1 MHFIESQV
9 MIKTMQAHNTNVKV
23 KFNHL
28 LWRSRSRD
36 QDYQFINS
44 PESPSI
50 DGWFP
55 VFNEVFSNCE
65 PGRDPKN
72 IIGKL
77 VVPGDDLQS
86 EFFQFIASYFID
98 DKYLD
103 SSGRPIKQYL
113 IWFHQDYEISEINEL
128 LADDWGKDFISS
140 SKALYS
146 AFYESSDNSKLAQKK
161 YIVIKRSNVD
171 LQKLDFKDVGEIKYG
186 FPESDLVSTQP
197 LYNKIIVILKR
208 LFERVVRS

>member
-9 MIKTMQAHNTNVKV
+9 MIKAMQTNNTNVKI
-23 KFNHL
+23 KLNHL

-44 PESPSI
+44 PESPPI
-50 DGWFP
+50 DGWFQ

-72 IIGKL
+72 ITGKL
-77 VVPGDDLQS
+77 VVPGNGHQS
-86 EFFQFIASYFID
+86 EFFQFIASHFID

-113 IWFHQDYEISEINEL
+113 IWFHQGYEISEINKL
-128 LADDWGKDFISS
+128 LADDWGRDFISAA
-140 SKALYS
+140 KGIYS
-146 AFYESSDNSKLAQKK
+146 AFYETSDNSKLAQKK
-161 YIVIKRSNVD
+161 YIAIKRPNVD
-171 LQKLDFKDVGEIKYG
+171 LQKLDFKDIGEIKHG
-186 FPESDLVSTQP
+186 VPAIDHISTQP